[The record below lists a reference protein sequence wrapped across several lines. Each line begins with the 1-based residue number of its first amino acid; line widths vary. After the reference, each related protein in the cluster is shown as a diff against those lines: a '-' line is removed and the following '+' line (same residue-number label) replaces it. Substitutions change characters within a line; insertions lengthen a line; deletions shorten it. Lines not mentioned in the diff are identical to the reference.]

1 MSDFQAIADRVEI
14 EALRGEFTDAA
25 MMCDYDRV
33 ASLFTPDGALRM
45 PNVPVELVGRDQ
57 IRAWR
62 ERREA
67 FVEYFVQT
75 AHPGTIQLDGDAA
88 SGRAYLHELI
98 GLRDGGSHQNFAI
111 YHDRYQRTGDGWKF
125 TERLRGEIPGHD
137 SAVRYSAPGR
147 GIASWPA
154 GREQPCGAM
163 TCDAAGHTSS
173 RIFPWIVRLARR
185 TCASDAR
192 CRGKRSAMR
201 GLNRPAV
208 SWLTITPTAS
218 ARSCW
223 LAR

>member
-45 PNVPVELVGRDQ
+45 PNVPVELVGREQ

-75 AHPGTIQLDGDAA
+75 AHPGTIQLDGDTA

-125 TERLRGEIPGHD
+125 TERVYE
-137 SAVRYSAPGR
+137 VRYLDTTPLSGTAPQ
-147 GIASWPA
+147 A
-154 GREQPCGAM
+154 GGQLAG
-163 TCDAAGHTSS
+163 DAAGHASS
-173 RIFPWIVRLARR
+173 RIFPWTVRLARR

-223 LAR
+223 LVR